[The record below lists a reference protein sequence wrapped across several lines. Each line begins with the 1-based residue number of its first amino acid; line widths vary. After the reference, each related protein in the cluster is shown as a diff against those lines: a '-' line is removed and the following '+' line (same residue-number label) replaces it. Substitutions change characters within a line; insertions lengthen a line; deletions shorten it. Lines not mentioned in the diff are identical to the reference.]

1 MKKTFRALVA
11 SVLAVMMIFSLAA
24 CGGKDTSGTPGGNA
38 KSGASGKT
46 GGKDGTPTFVYV
58 SSFEKKAN
66 DNKPLG
72 VTAFT
77 DSGFY
82 ATSSDV
88 VGQREPEEGEV
99 QEWEGQFDILAESL
113 SFVTYDGKQ
122 TKLEGYKPFT
132 PETIEGHSTGAELS
146 ALTADASGNL
156 AALYHVWD
164 NWNDAPAGMSEES
177 PDYWNYSHYEE
188 SWYLRTM
195 DPSGVEQSFSPINT
209 SDGDWF
215 WPSGLAYVDGK
226 VLVAANNSVRIYGA
240 DGAQSGEI
248 STNGYAGSL
257 FTLRDGALPVAVR
270 DEMTGETQ
278 NRRHRPEQRPR
289 QPDLELPR

>member
-66 DNKPLG
+66 DNKPLS

-113 SFVTYDGKQ
+113 SFE
-122 TKLEGYKPFT
+122 LE
-132 PETIEGHSTGAELS
+132 
-146 ALTADASGNL
+146 
-156 AALYHVWD
+156 
-164 NWNDAPAGMSEES
+164 
-177 PDYWNYSHYEE
+177 
-188 SWYLRTM
+188 
-195 DPSGVEQSFSPINT
+195 
-209 SDGDWF
+209 
-215 WPSGLAYVDGK
+215 
-226 VLVAANNSVRIYGA
+226 
-240 DGAQSGEI
+240 
-248 STNGYAGSL
+248 
-257 FTLRDGALPVAVR
+257 
-270 DEMTGETQ
+270 
-278 NRRHRPEQRPR
+278 
-289 QPDLELPR
+289 